1 MSGVAL
7 EAVGLHKRFGK
18 ISAVNGVDLHVE
30 EGVIYGFLGPNGAGK
45 TTTIRMA
52 LGLVAPT
59 QGHVEIFGHDVRR
72 HFKAAIRNVGAL
84 VEGPAFYPYMSAR
97 ENLSLFGSISGK
109 LESGRVEEVLGQ
121 VGLARRAGQK
131 VRGFSQGMRQR
142 LGIALAMLERPRL
155 LVLDEPTNGLDPQ
168 GTREI
173 RELIRRERDERGT
186 TVLVSSHLLGEME
199 LVCDRVAILFR
210 GVVLK
215 EGPLKDVIGGESDRV
230 AIEVDE
236 ADDARAALLLEG
248 MGHAPERVRLG
259 QLEFQIGS
267 GDLAQVN
274 RSLVEAGVSV
284 QALSRRR
291 RSLEEAF
298 VSLTGTGMEIL

>member
-52 LGLVAPT
+52 LGLVAPN

-210 GVVLK
+210 GVVLQ

>member
-7 EAVGLHKRFGK
+7 EAVGLHKRFGG
-18 ISAVNGVDLHVE
+18 IAAVNGVDLRVE

-52 LGLVAPT
+52 LGLVRPSK
-59 QGHVEIFGHDVRR
+59 GHVELFGHDVRR

-97 ENLSLFGSISGK
+97 DNLELFARVSGK
-109 LESGRVEEVLGQ
+109 ADAGRIEEVLEQ
-121 VGLARRAGQK
+121 VGLARRAKQK

-155 LVLDEPTNGLDPQ
+155 LILDEPTNGLDPQ

-173 RELIRRERDERGT
+173 RELIRRVRDEEGT
-186 TVLVSSHLLGEME
+186 SVLVSSHLLGEME

-210 GVVLK
+210 GQVLQ
-215 EGPLKDVIGGESDRV
+215 EGALREVIGGESDTV

-236 ADDARAALLLEG
+236 SDDARAANLLEG

-259 QLEFQIGS
+259 HLEFHVGN
-267 GDLAQVN
+267 GDLAQLT
-274 RSLVEAGVSV
+274 RSLVEAGIAVHG
-284 QALSRRR
+284 LTRRKR
-291 RSLEEAF
+291 TLEEAF
-298 VSLTGTGMEIL
+298 VGLTGTDTDII